1 MKKTKTEAKY
11 NLHHICPSS
20 RGWITNDINC
30 EMIKETTHSAIHT
43 LFSNM
48 IFPEQIE
55 RLINLNSKALQPE
68 IIQQIEEVLQYR
80 DIHNPEEWYKEW
92 CIRIPKHTL
101 KK

>member
-1 MKKTKTEAKY
+1 
-11 NLHHICPSS
+11 
-20 RGWITNDINC
+20 
-30 EMIKETTHSAIHT
+30 MIKETTHSAIHT

-80 DIHNPEEWYKEW
+80 DIHNPEEWYKE
-92 CIRIPKHTL
+92 
-101 KK
+101 

>member
-1 MKKTKTEAKY
+1 MWKKKEINY

-20 RGWITNDINC
+20 RWGITNDLNC

-48 IFPEQIE
+48 IFPEQIIK
-55 RLINLNSKALQPE
+55 LTDLSAKALRPE
-68 IIQQIEEVLQYR
+68 IISELMEILQYR
-80 DIHNPEEWYKEW
+80 DIHDPNQWYKEDA
-92 CIRIPKHTL
+92 IRIPKNTF

>member
-1 MKKTKTEAKY
+1 MWKKKETNY

-20 RGWITNDINC
+20 RWGITNDINC

-48 IFPEQIE
+48 IFPEQII
-55 RLINLNSKALQPE
+55 RLTDLSAKTLKPE
-68 IIQQIEEVLQYR
+68 IVSELMEILQYR
-80 DIHNPEEWYKEW
+80 DVHDPSLWYKEDAIW
-92 CIRIPKHTL
+92 IPKYTF